1 MMFLNDNWCEFKWTP
16 WVAFSDISKV
26 IPASPGFYRVKPV
39 DHQYLVY
46 IGQTG
51 DVRRRTNTLR
61 RESNREIMPFR
72 DPHTGAPCLWAWKDS
87 KGLQFECSAAPSN
100 VTNIE
105 RLAIEHYLFWQYRI
119 EYGESPLCSFG
130 RFHENYKI
138 SVRKRNII
146 GGRLTETHKNPTG
159 RHSQAPLI
167 LNGCYRDQD
176 WMGLAWSESKLF
188 TNQEIQSLDNQP
200 GVYKIFTENELL
212 YIGETIKFKNRF
224 SNHIR
229 KDWSFPVVYFSYS
242 IQLPNIASHQ
252 LKELENDLIAGYY
265 EQTKTPPIFQFKNH

>member
-146 GGRLTETHKNPTG
+146 GGRLAESQINPAG

-167 LNGCYRDQD
+167 LNGSYRDQD
-176 WMGLAWSESKLF
+176 WMGLDWSEPKLF